1 MKYLISVLLLVIA
14 LSSSAQKIRFIDTRN
29 EWKTLAFVSDG
40 PPYKVEFAYDADTIA
55 YGHVYKLIHRNAFYF
70 YCTTVWSSGTCPG
83 GSGGGSELYLI
94 REDTLNNKVYYR
106 DISIASTD
114 TLEHVLYNYNLTV
127 GDSINFTFMGST
139 LTDTVA
145 SIDSTII
152 NGVYHK
158 IFNMIN
164 KQYGFMRSYTVVEG
178 IGCTNNPLFPALFGV
193 CFEYGESLY
202 CFSQSG
208 IRPVI
213 HAPINSCATFTTI
226 CCHITLTSFDNTT
239 SCATALS
246 SENTISKNVITATP
260 NPVNGFLNITSD
272 QPFDN
277 NSILSIN
284 DLTGTSIYHTQLTEQ
299 QHSITI
305 NTNGW
310 HTGVYLL
317 TIQNNTGILKKEKL
331 NILR

>member
-1 MKYLISVLLLVIA
+1 MKYIISLLLLVIA
-14 LSSSAQKIRFIDTRN
+14 LASSAQKIRFSDTRN
-29 EWKTLAFVSDG
+29 EWKTLAFVFDG
-40 PPYKVEFAYDADTIA
+40 PPFKQEFAYGADTIA
-55 YGHVYKLIHRNAFYF
+55 YGHAYKLLHNNISYF
-70 YCTTVWSSGTCPG
+70 YCTAMWSSGTCPG
-83 GSGGGSELYLI
+83 GGGGGGGGSSELYFI

-106 DISIASTD
+106 DITTVSTD
-114 TLEHVLYNYNLTV
+114 TLEHLLYNYNLTV

-145 SIDSTII
+145 SIDSTLI

-202 CFSQSG
+202 CFSQAG

-239 SCATALS
+239 NCATVLS
-246 SENTISKNVITATP
+246 SKNTASQNAIAATP
-260 NPVNGFLNITSD
+260 NPANGFLNITSD
-272 QPFDN
+272 HPFDN
-277 NSILSIN
+277 STLSIY
-284 DLTGTSIYHTQLTEQ
+284 DLTGTRIYHTQLT
-299 QHSITI
+299 QHQ
-305 NTNGW
+305 
-310 HTGVYLL
+310 YP
-317 TIQNNTGILKKEKL
+317 QP
-331 NILR
+331 